1 MMGGSE
7 GWDMVED
14 REFWGR
20 TVLPFV
26 LAVAR
31 IGEKVAR
38 RRKADRA
45 VSFFTK
51 MTWAAIGAHLVIA
64 VEMNYLAGR
73 EKRRRIAER
82 ERVKD

>member
-1 MMGGSE
+1 MGDSE
-7 GWDMVED
+7 GWGMVED

-20 TVLPFV
+20 TVLPVV

-31 IGEKVAR
+31 MGEKIAR
-38 RRKADRA
+38 RREADRA

-51 MTWAAIGAHLVIA
+51 MTWVAIGAHLAVA

-73 EKRRRIAER
+73 EKRRRIAEG
-82 ERVKD
+82 ERVSG